1 MYKRMIT
8 MIQQA
13 EKILQQYYGYPSFR
27 PGQKEAITHVLDQ
40 KNTLAVMPTGGGKSL
55 CYQIPGL
62 TLQGTAII
70 ISPLISLMKDQVDAL
85 LSYGVAATYINSSLS
100 PTEQQQRLRDMEKG
114 RYSFVYVAPERFDSP
129 NFLAAINSISLS
141 LIAFDEAHCIS
152 QWGHDFRPSYR
163 SIVPTLKKV
172 ANLPVLMALTATAT
186 QEVIRD
192 IKELIDVED
201 ENVINTG
208 FARDNLSFRIIKGRD
223 KREFISEYLTQI
235 PNESGIIYTATRKD
249 ADQLHY
255 LLTKKGF
262 AAGKYHAGMTENQRK
277 QAQMDFVQDE
287 VTTMIATNAFGMGI
301 DKSNVRY
308 VIHYSMPM
316 NIESYYQE
324 AGRAGRDGEPGDC
337 VLLFSSQDINLQ
349 RFLIDQSPNEEKK
362 KDEYTKLQAMVN
374 YCHTHSCL
382 QQYILD
388 YFDDPTDSEP
398 CGKCTNCTHDGEE
411 QDMTKE
417 AQMVLS
423 CVKRMGERFG
433 AGLTA
438 KVLKGSADQK
448 VKQFR
453 FQQLSTYGI
462 MPNYTEKEL
471 TRFIQFLTAEGYLS
485 TGEGRYPS
493 LKLTNEAI
501 SVIKGSQPV
510 LMLVESTT
518 KKQKTEYNEQY
529 FEELRQLRKT
539 IADESNLPPYVI
551 FSDATLKD
559 LTIYLPE
566 SKEEMMNIKGIGE
579 QKFEKYG
586 EPFLEKLRPWAQETE
601 RKPKPVR
608 STEPSIQQKDPFD
621 DRPSHIISYD
631 LWKQGNDVQD
641 ISKERGIGKQTIENH
656 IFRAGKEGNEIDWN
670 RWFDEEQEG
679 NILKVY
685 DQMEEH
691 KLKPLKE
698 ALPEGYSYSM
708 IKAVLVKH
716 NLIDE

>member
-1 MYKRMIT
+1 

-27 PGQKEAITHVLDQ
+27 PGQKEAISHVLQ
-40 KNTLAVMPTGGGKSL
+40 GKNTLAVMPTGGGKSL
-55 CYQIPGL
+55 CYQVPGL
-62 TLQGTAII
+62 TLHGTAII

-85 LSYGVAATYINSSLS
+85 HAYGIAATYINSSLS
-100 PTEQQQRLRDMEKG
+100 VDEQHQRLRDMEIG

-129 NFLAAINSISLS
+129 NFLSALKSITLS

-163 SIVPTLKKV
+163 SIVPTLKEIP
-172 ANLPVLMALTATAT
+172 NLPVLMALTATAT
-186 QEVIRD
+186 QEVIKD
-192 IKELIDVED
+192 IKELIHVED
-201 ENVINTG
+201 TSVVNTG

-223 KREFISEYLTQI
+223 KREFINEYLTQI

-255 LLTKKGF
+255 LLSKKGV
-262 AAGKYHAGMTENQRK
+262 AAGKYHAGMTEHQRK

-301 DKSNVRY
+301 DKSNVRF

-362 KDEYTKLQAMVN
+362 KEEYLKLQAMVN

-388 YFDDPTDSEP
+388 YFDDPTETEP

-411 QDMTKE
+411 RDMTKE

-433 AGLTA
+433 TGLTA
-438 KVLKGSADQK
+438 KVLKGSSDQK

-453 FQQLSTYGI
+453 FQNLSTYGI

-471 TRFIQFLTAEGYLS
+471 TGFIQFLTAEGYLS
-485 TGEGRYPS
+485 TGDGRYPA
-493 LKLTNEAI
+493 LKLTKEAV
-501 SVIKGSQPV
+501 SVIKGDQPV
-510 LMLVESTT
+510 VMLVESTT
-518 KKQKTEYNEQY
+518 KKQKIDYNEEY

-539 IADESNLPPYVI
+539 IADENGLPPYVV
-551 FSDATLKD
+551 FSDSTLKD
-559 LTIYLPE
+559 LSIYLPE
-566 SKEEMMNIKGIGE
+566 NRQEMINIKGIGE

-586 EPFLEKLRPWAQETE
+586 ERFLEKLKPWAEE
-601 RKPKPVR
+601 AGSKP
-608 STEPSIQQKDPFD
+608 SPSVKTSVPRKDPFD
-621 DRPSHIISYD
+621 DRPSHIISYG
-631 LWKQGNDVQD
+631 LWAEGQTLNEIANQRDM
-641 ISKERGIGKQTIENH
+641 SKQTIENH
-656 IFRAGKEGNEIDWN
+656 LFRAAREGNDIQWE
-670 RWFDEEQEG
+670 RWFNEDQEAEVLQAYEQLEE
-679 NILKVY
+679 K
-685 DQMEEH
+685 
-691 KLKPLKE
+691 KLKPLKDS
-698 ALPEGYSYSM
+698 LPEEYPYFR
-708 IKAVLVKH
+708 IKAVLVKQ
-716 NLIDE
+716 NLMNE

>member
-1 MYKRMIT
+1 

-13 EKILQQYYGYPSFR
+13 EKLLQQYYGYPSFR
-27 PGQKEAITHVLDQ
+27 PGQKEAISHVLDGE
-40 KNTLAVMPTGGGKSL
+40 NTLAVMPTGGGKSL

-62 TLQGTAII
+62 ALEGTAII

-85 LSYGVAATYINSSLS
+85 NSYGIAATYINSSLS
-100 PTEQQQRLRDMEKG
+100 TEEQRQRMRDMQQG
-114 RYSFVYVAPERFDSP
+114 SYAFIYVAPERFDAPS
-129 NFLAAINSISLS
+129 FLSALKGMKLS

-163 SIVPTLKKV
+163 SIVSTLQKIPD
-172 ANLPVLMALTATAT
+172 LPVIMALTATAT
-186 QEVIRD
+186 QEVIKD
-192 IKELIDVED
+192 IKQLIHVTDQHV
-201 ENVINTG
+201 VNTG

-223 KREFISEYLTQI
+223 KREFVGEYLTQI

-287 VTTMIATNAFGMGI
+287 ITTMIATNAFGMGI

-349 RFLIDQSPNEEKK
+349 RFLIDQSPVEEKK
-362 KDEYTKLQAMVN
+362 KEEYNKLQSMVN
-374 YCHTHSCL
+374 YCHTHTCL

-388 YFDDPTDSEP
+388 YFNDPSSAKK
-398 CGKCTNCTHDGEE
+398 CGKCSNCTHDGEE

-438 KVLKGSADQK
+438 KVLKGSSDQK

-453 FQQLSTYGI
+453 FQNLSTYGI

-471 TRFIQFLTAEGYLS
+471 TRLIHFLTAEGYLS
-485 TGEGRYPS
+485 PGQGRYPA
-493 LKLTNEAI
+493 LQLTQEAVE
-501 SVIKGSQPV
+501 VIKGDQPV
-510 LMLVESTT
+510 VMLVETT
-518 KKQKTEYNEQY
+518 TAKQDLDYNEVY

-539 IADESNLPPYVI
+539 LADEAALPPYVI
-551 FSDATLKD
+551 FSDATLKEF
-559 LTIYLPE
+559 TIYLPE
-566 SKEEMMNIKGIGE
+566 NKEEMLAIKGVGE
-579 QKFEKYG
+579 QKYEKYG
-586 EPFLEKLRPWAQETE
+586 EAFLEVTRPWAE
-601 RKPKPVR
+601 RAEQKPKPTR
-608 STEPSIQQKDPFD
+608 TSEPSVRKKDPFEE
-621 DRPSHIISYD
+621 RPSYIITYD
-631 LWKQGNDVQD
+631 MWQEKQS
-641 ISKERGIGKQTIENH
+641 IKEIAKEREMSTQTIENH
-656 IFRAGKEGNEIDWN
+656 LFRCAKEGTDINWD
-670 RWFDEEQEG
+670 RWFDEEQESQVM
-679 NILKVY
+679 KAY
-685 DQMEEH
+685 DQLEER
-691 KLKPLKE
+691 KLKPLKD
-698 ALPEGYSYSM
+698 ALPETFTYSM
-708 IKAVLVKH
+708 IKAVLIKH
-716 NLIDE
+716 DLM

>member
-1 MYKRMIT
+1 MME
-8 MIQQA
+8 QA

-27 PGQKEAITHVLDQ
+27 PGQEEAISHVLEG

-62 TLQGTAII
+62 ALQGTAII

-85 LSYGVAATYINSSLS
+85 QSYGIAATYINSSLT
-100 PTEQQQRLRDMEKG
+100 TEEQRQRLWDMKNG
-114 RYSFVYVAPERFDSP
+114 RYSFVYVAPERFDSH
-129 NFLAAINSISLS
+129 NFLSALSNISLS

-163 SIVPTLKKV
+163 SIVPTLKKIP
-172 ANLPVLMALTATAT
+172 NLPVLMALTATAT

-192 IKELIDVED
+192 IKQLIDVED
-201 ENVINTG
+201 TQVVNTG
-208 FARDNLSFRIIKGRD
+208 FARENLSFRIIKGRD
-223 KREFISEYLTQI
+223 KREFVSEYLTQI

-255 LLTKKGF
+255 VLMKKGF
-262 AAGKYHAGMTENQRK
+262 AAGKYHAGMTEHQRK

-287 VTTMIATNAFGMGI
+287 ITTMIATNAFGMGI

-349 RFLIDQSPNEEKK
+349 RFLIDQSPSEEKK
-362 KDEYTKLQAMVN
+362 KEEYGKLQAMIN

-382 QQYILD
+382 QQFILD
-388 YFDDPTDSEP
+388 YFDDPSVTEP
-398 CGKCTNCTHDGEE
+398 CGKCSNCTHVGEE

-438 KVLKGSADQK
+438 KVLKGSSDQK
-448 VKQFR
+448 VKQFH
-453 FQQLSTYGI
+453 FQNLSTYGI
-462 MPNYTEKEL
+462 MPKYTEKEL

-485 TGEGRYPS
+485 PGQGRYPA
-493 LKLTNEAI
+493 LQLTKEAI
-501 SVIKGSQPV
+501 DVIKGEQPV
-510 LMLVESTT
+510 VMLVESTT
-518 KKQKTEYNEQY
+518 TKQGDDYNEEY
-529 FEELRQLRKT
+529 FEELRRLRKAL
-539 IADESNLPPYVI
+539 ADEVDLPPYVI
-551 FSDATLKD
+551 FSDATLKEFSV
-559 LTIYLPE
+559 YLPE
-566 SKEEMMNIKGIGE
+566 NKEEMLGIKGVGE
-579 QKFEKYG
+579 QKYSQYG
-586 EPFLEKLRPWAQETE
+586 EAFLEKIRPWAEE
-601 RKPKPVR
+601 AEKKPRPNR
-608 STEPSIQQKDPFD
+608 ATEPSIRKKDPFEK
-621 DRPSHIISYD
+621 RPSHIVSYD
-631 LWKQGNDVQD
+631 FWEEGLT
-641 ISKERGIGKQTIENH
+641 IEEIAKERDMSKQTIESH
-656 IFRAGKEGNEIDWN
+656 LFRSSKEGKDINWG
-670 RWFDEEQEG
+670 RWFNEDQESR
-679 NILKVY
+679 ILDVY
-685 DQMEEH
+685 NGMEEK

-698 ALPEGYSYSM
+698 SLPEGYTYSM
-708 IKAVLVKH
+708 IKAVLVKN
-716 NLIDE
+716 NLMD